1 MTNTNCWATF
11 TGEGGY
17 DYEKEF
23 TRKHLTIGQRYKVV
37 GGEMGRFHTDL
48 KLEGVNSSFNSVMFL
63 IEGELPFKF
72 KDNYY
77 RSPK

>member
-11 TGEGGY
+11 TGEGGW
-17 DYEKEF
+17 DYEQESTKEN
-23 TRKHLTIGQRYKVV
+23 LTIGQRYKVV
-37 GGEMGRFHTDL
+37 GGEMGRFRTNL
-48 KLEGVNSSFNSVMFL
+48 KLEGVNGSFNSVMFL